1 MFEDLDIDLLEK
13 YFLEVFPDS
22 LVNEEVYHILLL
34 VLGEKPGVLL
44 MNVKR
49 SDIKM
54 IREFCNDFDLEIK
67 VTGDDISILDK
78 LLGRV
83 PAVDNTN
90 IYLAEDEER
99 FDLLKGSKE
108 GYGRFTDRSIGEFLG
123 YPEDSLKYYES
134 EEIPGKFFQEK
145 ADFTG
150 FEDSD
155 LEYLE
160 LVSYVPDPDPESVS
174 RAIDLGKRREE
185 LLRSLDNELGI
196 EVGENYLSELK
207 EE

>member
-1 MFEDLDIDLLEK
+1 MFEDQNIDLMEK
-13 YFLEVFPDS
+13 YFLEEFPYS
-22 LVNEEVYHILLL
+22 LVNEEAYHILLL
-34 VLGEKPGVLL
+34 VLGERPGVLL

-54 IREFCNDFDLEIK
+54 IREFCDKFDLEIK

-90 IYLAEDEER
+90 IYLAKDEER

-108 GYGRFTDRSIGEFLG
+108 GYGRFADRSIGEFLG
-123 YPEDSLKYYES
+123 YPEDALDYYEY
-134 EEIPGKFFQEK
+134 EEIPGKSFQEK
-145 ADFTG
+145 ADFTE
-150 FEDSD
+150 FKDSD

-174 RAIDLGKRREE
+174 RAIDLGKKREE
-185 LLRSLDNELGI
+185 LLRSLDEELGTD
-196 EVGENYLSELK
+196 VGGLYLSELM
-207 EE
+207 EQ